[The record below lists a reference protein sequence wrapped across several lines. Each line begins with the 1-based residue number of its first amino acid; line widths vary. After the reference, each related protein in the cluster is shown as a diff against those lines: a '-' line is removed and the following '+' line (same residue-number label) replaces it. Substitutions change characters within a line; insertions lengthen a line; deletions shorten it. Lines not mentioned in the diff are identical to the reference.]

1 MLNLLNMTLA
11 EYEDL
16 RPRLVKILDEHGPM
30 SVPDLH
36 AKYME
41 TLQLNEMDASHCLW
55 RMLDDGSLNISPDL
69 KAEVG
74 EFAKSA
80 SV

>member
-11 EYEDL
+11 EYEEIK
-16 RPRLVKILDEHGPM
+16 PKLVKILDDHGPM

-41 TLQLNEMDASHCLW
+41 ALQLNEMDASHCLS
-55 RMLDDGSLNISPDL
+55 RMLDDGSLNISREL

-80 SV
+80 SE